1 MTTIRRATA
10 VEVQVPATSANLGP
24 GYDCLGLALGIHDRL
39 IAVVTDDPGVRVDV
53 EGEGAGSLPS
63 DETHLVARAAAR
75 GFAALGVQMPGLL
88 LRCSNSIPQGRG
100 LGSSAAAI
108 IAGLIIA
115 RDLVDGGDELM
126 PDPVILDLAT
136 GMEGHPDNVA
146 AALLGGFTTAW
157 IESPE
162 EDPPHT
168 SALVR
173 PAHTSVQPVV
183 AIPPAPVSTAHA
195 RTLLEASVT
204 RESAVFNIARTAAL
218 THALCIDPGLLFT
231 ATEDRLHQDAR
242 AAAYPDS
249 HQLLSTMRAQGFPT
263 VISGAGPT
271 VMVLTETPDDA
282 IRAMQSATDDTWRI
296 VAVAVDTDGV
306 RSRTRSLG

>member
-1 MTTIRRATA
+1 VTILRRSTA

-24 GYDCLGLALGIHDRL
+24 GYDCLGLALALHDRL

-53 EGEGAGSLPS
+53 EGAGAGVLPV
-63 DETHLVARAAAR
+63 DETHLVVQAAAR
-75 GFAALGVQMPGLL
+75 GFDAMGVELPGLL

-108 IAGLIIA
+108 IAGLMIA
-115 RDLVDGGDELM
+115 RGLVEGGDELL
-126 PDPVILDLAT
+126 PDSIVLDLAT

-157 IESPE
+157 IESPDD
-162 EDPPHT
+162 DPPHA

-173 PAHTSVQPVV
+173 PPHSTVRPVV
-183 AIPPAPVSTAHA
+183 AVPQAPVATSHA
-195 RTLLEASVT
+195 RELLDSSVS
-204 RESAVFNIARTAAL
+204 RESAVFNIARAAAL
-218 THALCIDPGLLFT
+218 THAVSTDPSLLFT

-242 AAAYPDS
+242 ASAYPRS
-249 HQLLSTMRAQGFPT
+249 HEVMSTMRAQGFPA

-271 VMVLTETPDDA
+271 VLILTDSPDDA
-282 IRAMQSATDDTWRI
+282 MRALSAVTDDTWHL
-296 VAVAVDTDGV
+296 VAVEVDNDGV

>member
-1 MTTIRRATA
+1 
-10 VEVQVPATSANLGP
+10 
-24 GYDCLGLALGIHDRL
+24 
-39 IAVVTDDPGVRVDV
+39 
-53 EGEGAGSLPS
+53 
-63 DETHLVARAAAR
+63 
-75 GFAALGVQMPGLL
+75 
-88 LRCSNSIPQGRG
+88 
-100 LGSSAAAI
+100 
-108 IAGLIIA
+108 
-115 RDLVDGGDELM
+115 
-126 PDPVILDLAT
+126 
-136 GMEGHPDNVA
+136 MEGHPDNVA

-173 PAHTSVQPVV
+173 PAHTTVQPVV
-183 AIPPAPVSTAHA
+183 AIPAAPVPTAHA

-249 HQLLSTMRAQGFPT
+249 HQLMSTMRAQGFPT

-282 IRAMQSATDDTWRI
+282 IRALQGATDGTWRI
-296 VAVAVDTDGV
+296 LAVAVDTDGV